1 MPTTQS
7 HLPALNFRV
16 LKRDMFAVFYFFLF
30 FFLFFL
36 LYHVAFSI
44 LVPQVG
50 LNSVSPAVEAQSP
63 NHWTTR
69 EIQKR
74 SMSSIKQLRMHSK
87 RTYFQ
92 PQTLHTR
99 KNEPVLR
106 TNSVLP
112 PPIRAEGHRTLP
124 RSQQAPAFSLQPRRS
139 EVFLLREESGKQGS
153 WLKVLHSSE
162 DKEMVR
168 GAESIHDI
176 N

>member
-1 MPTTQS
+1 MPTKQS

-16 LKRDMFAVFYFFLF
+16 LKWDMFAVFYFFLF
-30 FFLFFL
+30 FFLSFFLFFL
-36 LYHVAFSI
+36 LYHVAFRI

-50 LNSVSPAVEAQSP
+50 LKSVSPAVEAQSP

-106 TNSVLP
+106 TNSVLL
-112 PPIRAEGHRTLP
+112 PPIRAE
-124 RSQQAPAFSLQPRRS
+124 
-139 EVFLLREESGKQGS
+139 
-153 WLKVLHSSE
+153 
-162 DKEMVR
+162 
-168 GAESIHDI
+168 
-176 N
+176 